1 MKKFLDRPMAIVVG
15 CLLTVN
21 VALVLTSCGADSRLT
36 EGLQDAD
43 VGTRNTAPADLIN
56 MPDGFANVA
65 TKCDN
70 GNRIYVV
77 RDASSN
83 PRVGI
88 WGVAGDPTC
97 K

>member
-43 VGTRNTAPADLIN
+43 VGTPQT
-56 MPDGFANVA
+56 
-65 TKCDN
+65 
-70 GNRIYVV
+70 
-77 RDASSN
+77 
-83 PRVGI
+83 
-88 WGVAGDPTC
+88 
-97 K
+97 